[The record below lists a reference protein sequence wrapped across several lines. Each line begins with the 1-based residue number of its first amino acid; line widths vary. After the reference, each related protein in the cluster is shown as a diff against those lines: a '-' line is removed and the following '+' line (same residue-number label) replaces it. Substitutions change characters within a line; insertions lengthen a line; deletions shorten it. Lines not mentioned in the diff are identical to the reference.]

1 MTRVSLLMLSCC
13 VMVLPLCTTVAMA
26 AADQA
31 APLEITAD
39 KALEWNQ
46 IAKTYTARGHAIA
59 KQNDLS
65 VTSDVL
71 TATYA
76 GKDGSTSDLIL
87 LNAEGNVVLATANE
101 TATGKT
107 AVYDLVTGEATLS
120 GDTTAGTRPKIVQ
133 TNGSTL
139 EADQI
144 KAWTKTADGKAGLGQ
159 LDRAE
164 ATGHVV
170 ITGKNQVATGDK
182 ATYTA
187 ATNMAE
193 LIGRVKITQDK
204 NVLEGDK
211 AEMNLT
217 THISKMTGQKGS
229 GRVKGVF
236 YPGTGKK

>member
-1 MTRVSLLMLSCC
+1 MRLPLFLLMSC
-13 VMVLPLCTTVAMA
+13 VPVLALA
-26 AADQA
+26 APVPVSAEK

-46 IAKTYTARGHAIA
+46 TAKTYTARGHAIA

-65 VTSDVL
+65 VTADIL

-87 LNAEGNVVLATANE
+87 LNADEHVVLKTATD
-101 TATGKT
+101 TATGD
-107 AVYDLVTGEATLS
+107 AAIYDMVTGEATLS
-120 GDTTAGTRPKIVQ
+120 GSGSGTRPKIVQ
-133 TNGSTL
+133 SNGSTL

-144 KAWTKTADGKAGLGQ
+144 KAWTKTADGKPGLGQ

-182 ATYTA
+182 ATYVA
-187 ATNMAE
+187 ATTMAE
-193 LIGRVKITQDK
+193 LIGHVKITQDK

-211 AEMNLT
+211 AEMNLA